1 MRQFLFLLCAAVP
14 LTSIQAGDW
23 PTWRGTSRDDI
34 SSETGLLSEWPEG
47 GPEKL
52 WDTKEAGLGYSSFA
66 IVGNQLFTMGS
77 DGTENDSSDFLMA
90 LNVTDGSVNWKT
102 RMGAYRD
109 NGWGGGP
116 RGTPSVS
123 NDGKLVIGISAAGD
137 LVCVRTANGEEVWR
151 KQLAG
156 EGSENAAG
164 FGGSIPNWGYSESP
178 LIDGDRLLCTPGG
191 NAGTVV
197 CLNLQTGETIWQSAD
212 LQDNAHYSSIIA
224 VEHANA
230 RQYIQLTEKTLFGLS
245 ADGKLLWKT
254 EFPGRTAVI
263 PTPVYSEG
271 VVFATAGYGAG
282 CVCVRISD
290 SNEVEPLYDTKDMSN
305 HHGGVLLFEG
315 HIYGH
320 SDSKGLLCQKLETGE
335 IVWTDNNR
343 NRSKGAV
350 AFADGHLYCL
360 NEGDGQCV
368 LAEATPA
375 GYNETGRFTLEPQ
388 SEQRNP
394 RGRVWTHPV
403 ICNGML
409 FLRDQEV
416 ICCYDIRK

>member
-90 LNVTDGSVNWKT
+90 LNVTDGSVSWKT

-197 CLNLQTGETIWQSAD
+197 CLNLQTGETIWQSAE

-343 NRSKGAV
+343 NRIK
-350 AFADGHLYCL
+350 
-360 NEGDGQCV
+360 
-368 LAEATPA
+368 
-375 GYNETGRFTLEPQ
+375 
-388 SEQRNP
+388 
-394 RGRVWTHPV
+394 
-403 ICNGML
+403 
-409 FLRDQEV
+409 
-416 ICCYDIRK
+416 